1 MGLRNLLRRHTP
13 AEDSEPSPDTAE
25 WRAYDETLAGG
36 YVITADPRLPLT
48 TLSAHV
54 TTRSRSIW
62 LSVLPNDLP
71 AGQCYLLGG
80 PEEPTCELVQNIVVQ
95 IDTTTICGTDLH
107 ILKGDV
113 PAVVDGRILGHEAVG
128 TVTAVGSAVSTLA
141 EGDRVLVPAITSC
154 GRCAYRERAMP
165 SHCQATG
172 GIGWIFGH
180 LIDGTQA
187 EYARVPFAE
196 TSVHKV
202 PEGVTDE
209 QVLFLADILPTGY
222 EVGVRNGGVKP
233 GDVVVVVGAGPVG
246 LAAIQT
252 ASLAG
257 AASIIALDVADSR
270 LEHASRFGADVT
282 INAAD
287 AKAEEQ
293 VAALTDGGLGADVA
307 IEAVGTPGTFDVC
320 TRVVRPGGT
329 IANIGVHGAPTTLHL
344 EELWIKNVTITT
356 GLVDG
361 TTVPLLLQL
370 VRAGK
375 IAAEMFGT
383 HDFALHDMMAAYD
396 TFAEAGKHNAL
407 KVVIRR

>member
-1 MGLRNLLRRHTP
+1 MKALVYHGPGQKSRETVPDPSP
-13 AEDSEPSPDTAE
+13 AE
-25 WRAYDETLAGG
+25 
-36 YVITADPRLPLT
+36 
-48 TLSAHV
+48 
-54 TTRSRSIW
+54 
-62 LSVLPNDLP
+62 
-71 AGQCYLLGG
+71 
-80 PEEPTCELVQNIVVQ
+80 PTDIIVQ

-113 PAVVDGRILGHEAVG
+113 PAVTDGRILGHEAVG
-128 TVTAVGSAVSTLA
+128 TVAAVGAAVTSLA

-154 GRCAYRERAMP
+154 GRCAYCKRAMP

-209 QVLFLADILPTGY
+209 RVIFLADILPTGY
-222 EVGVRNGGVKP
+222 EVGVRNGRVKP

-257 AASIIALDVADSR
+257 AARIIALEPADTRREHSR
-270 LEHASRFGADVT
+270 RFGADVAIDT
-282 INAAD
+282 AD
-287 AKAEEQ
+287 PDAEQQ
-293 VAALTDGGLGADVA
+293 VMALTDGGLGADVA
-307 IEAVGTPGTFDVC
+307 IEAVGVPATFDIC
-320 TRVVRPGGT
+320 TRVVRPGGVV
-329 IANIGVHGAPTTLHL
+329 ANVGVHGAPTTLHL
-344 EELWIKNVTITT
+344 EDLWIKNVTITT

-361 TTVPLLLQL
+361 TTVPMLLQL
-370 VRAGK
+370 VRSGK
-375 IAAEMFGT
+375 IAADLFGT

>member
-1 MGLRNLLRRHTP
+1 MACSH
-13 AEDSEPSPDTAE
+13 AELTSASSSH
-25 WRAYDETLAGG
+25 RAD
-36 YVITADPRLPLT
+36 
-48 TLSAHV
+48 
-54 TTRSRSIW
+54 
-62 LSVLPNDLP
+62 
-71 AGQCYLLGG
+71 CYGLGG
-80 PEEPTCELVQNIVVQ
+80 FPVKALVYHGPHQKSWDTVPDPDPTEPTDIVVQ

-113 PAVVDGRILGHEAVG
+113 PAVTDGRILGHEAVG
-128 TVTAVGSAVSTLA
+128 TVTAVGSAVNSLA

-154 GRCAYRERAMP
+154 GRCAYCKRAMP

-202 PEGVTDE
+202 PDGVTDE

-222 EVGVRNGGVKP
+222 EVGVRNGQVKP

-252 ASLAG
+252 ASLSG
-257 AASIIALDVADSR
+257 AAKIIALEVAESR
-270 LEHASRFGADVT
+270 REHALRFGADVA

-287 AKAEEQ
+287 ADTEEQ

-320 TRVVRPGGT
+320 TRVVRPGGV

-344 EELWIKNVTITT
+344 EDLWIKNVTITT

-370 VRAGK
+370 VRSGK

>member
-1 MGLRNLLRRHTP
+1 MDIAATVKVWEVSVKALVYHGPGQKSWETVP
-13 AEDSEPSPDTAE
+13 DPS
-25 WRAYDETLAGG
+25 LA
-36 YVITADPRLPLT
+36 
-48 TLSAHV
+48 
-54 TTRSRSIW
+54 
-62 LSVLPNDLP
+62 
-71 AGQCYLLGG
+71 
-80 PEEPTCELVQNIVVQ
+80 EPTDIVVQ

-113 PAVVDGRILGHEAVG
+113 PAVTDGRILGHEAVG
-128 TVTAVGSAVSTLA
+128 TVAAVGAAVTSLA

-154 GRCAYRERAMP
+154 GRCAYCKRAMP

-209 QVLFLADILPTGY
+209 RVIFLADILPTGY
-222 EVGVRNGGVKP
+222 EVGVRNGRVKP

-257 AASIIALDVADSR
+257 AARIIALEPADTRREHSR
-270 LEHASRFGADVT
+270 RFGADVAIDT
-282 INAAD
+282 AD
-287 AKAEEQ
+287 PDAEQQ
-293 VAALTDGGLGADVA
+293 VMALTDGGLGADVA
-307 IEAVGTPGTFDVC
+307 IEAVGVPATFDIC
-320 TRVVRPGGT
+320 TRVVRPGGVV
-329 IANIGVHGAPTTLHL
+329 ANVGVHGAPTTLHL
-344 EELWIKNVTITT
+344 EDLWIKNVTITT

-361 TTVPLLLQL
+361 TTVPMLLQL
-370 VRAGK
+370 VRSGK
-375 IAAEMFGT
+375 IAADLFGT

>member
-1 MGLRNLLRRHTP
+1 MAREVAVKALVYHGPGQKSWDSVPDPSP
-13 AEDSEPSPDTAE
+13 AE
-25 WRAYDETLAGG
+25 
-36 YVITADPRLPLT
+36 
-48 TLSAHV
+48 
-54 TTRSRSIW
+54 
-62 LSVLPNDLP
+62 
-71 AGQCYLLGG
+71 
-80 PEEPTCELVQNIVVQ
+80 PTDIVVQ
-95 IDTTTICGTDLH
+95 VDTTTICGTDLH

-128 TVTAVGSAVSTLA
+128 TVVAVGSAVNSLA

-154 GRCAYRERAMP
+154 GRCAYCKRAMP

-202 PEGVTDE
+202 PEGVSDE
-209 QVLFLADILPTGY
+209 QVIFLADILPTGY
-222 EVGVRNGGVKP
+222 EVGVRNGRVKP

-252 ASLAG
+252 ASLSG
-257 AASIIALDVADSR
+257 AAKIIALEPADTR
-270 LEHASRFGADVT
+270 REHSMRFGADVA
-282 INAAD
+282 IDPAD
-287 AKAEEQ
+287 ADAEEQ
-293 VAALTDGGLGADVA
+293 VMALTDEGLGADVA
-307 IEAVGTPGTFDVC
+307 IEAVGIPATFDIC
-320 TRVVRPGGT
+320 TRVVRPGGV

-344 EELWIKNVTITT
+344 EDLWIKNVTITT

-361 TTVPLLLQL
+361 TTVPMLLQL
-370 VRAGK
+370 VRSGK
-375 IAAEMFGT
+375 IAAGLFGT
-383 HDFALHDMMAAYD
+383 HDFALQDMMAAYD

-407 KVVIRR
+407 KVVIRK

>member
-1 MGLRNLLRRHTP
+1 MTVIVREVAVKALVYHGPGQKSWDTVPDPSP
-13 AEDSEPSPDTAE
+13 AE
-25 WRAYDETLAGG
+25 
-36 YVITADPRLPLT
+36 
-48 TLSAHV
+48 
-54 TTRSRSIW
+54 
-62 LSVLPNDLP
+62 
-71 AGQCYLLGG
+71 
-80 PEEPTCELVQNIVVQ
+80 PTDIVVQ
-95 IDTTTICGTDLH
+95 VDTTTICGTDLH

-128 TVTAVGSAVSTLA
+128 TVVAVGSAVNSLA
-141 EGDRVLVPAITSC
+141 DGDRVLVPAITSC
-154 GRCAYRERAMP
+154 GRCAYCKRAMP

-209 QVLFLADILPTGY
+209 RVIFLADILPTGY
-222 EVGVRNGGVKP
+222 EVGVRNGRVKP

-257 AASIIALDVADSR
+257 AARIIALEPADTRREHSR
-270 LEHASRFGADVT
+270 RFGADVAIDT
-282 INAAD
+282 AD
-287 AKAEEQ
+287 PDAEQQ
-293 VAALTDGGLGADVA
+293 VMALTDGGLGADVA
-307 IEAVGTPGTFDVC
+307 IEAVGVPATFDIC
-320 TRVVRPGGT
+320 TRVVRPGGVV
-329 IANIGVHGAPTTLHL
+329 ANVGVHGAPTTLHL
-344 EELWIKNVTITT
+344 EDLWIKNVTITT

-361 TTVPLLLQL
+361 TTVPMLLQL
-370 VRAGK
+370 VRSGK
-375 IAAEMFGT
+375 IAADLFGT

>member
-1 MGLRNLLRRHTP
+1 MKALVYHGPGLKSWDTVPDPSP
-13 AEDSEPSPDTAE
+13 AE
-25 WRAYDETLAGG
+25 
-36 YVITADPRLPLT
+36 
-48 TLSAHV
+48 
-54 TTRSRSIW
+54 
-62 LSVLPNDLP
+62 
-71 AGQCYLLGG
+71 
-80 PEEPTCELVQNIVVQ
+80 PTDIVVQ
-95 IDTTTICGTDLH
+95 VDTTTICGTDLH

-113 PAVVDGRILGHEAVG
+113 PAVVEGRILGHEAVG
-128 TVTAVGSAVSTLA
+128 TVVATGLAVSSLA

-154 GRCAYRERAMP
+154 GRCSYCKRAMP

-196 TSVHKV
+196 TSVHKL

-209 QVLFLADILPTGY
+209 RVLFLADILPTGY
-222 EVGVRNGGVKP
+222 EVGVRNGRVKP

-257 AASIIALDVADSR
+257 AARIIALEVTDSR
-270 LEHASRFGADVT
+270 REYARRFGADVA
-282 INAAD
+282 INAAEAD
-287 AKAEEQ
+287 AEEQ
-293 VAALTDGGLGADVA
+293 VAALTDAGLGADVA
-307 IEAVGTPGTFDVC
+307 IEAVGTPGTFDIC
-320 TRVVRPGGT
+320 TRVVRPGGV

-344 EELWIKNVTITT
+344 EDLWIKNVTITT

-370 VRAGK
+370 VRSGK
-375 IAAEMFGT
+375 IAADLFGT
-383 HDFALHDMMAAYD
+383 HDFAMHDMLAAYD
-396 TFAEAGKHNAL
+396 TFAEAEKHNAL

>member
-1 MGLRNLLRRHTP
+1 MDIAATVKVWEVSVKALVYHGPGQKSWETVPDPSP
-13 AEDSEPSPDTAE
+13 AE
-25 WRAYDETLAGG
+25 
-36 YVITADPRLPLT
+36 
-48 TLSAHV
+48 
-54 TTRSRSIW
+54 
-62 LSVLPNDLP
+62 
-71 AGQCYLLGG
+71 
-80 PEEPTCELVQNIVVQ
+80 PTDIIVQ

-113 PAVVDGRILGHEAVG
+113 PAVTDGRILGHEAVG
-128 TVTAVGSAVSTLA
+128 TVAAVGAAVTSLA

-154 GRCAYRERAMP
+154 GRCAYCKRAMP

-209 QVLFLADILPTGY
+209 RVIFLADILPTGY
-222 EVGVRNGGVKP
+222 EVGVRNGRVKP

-257 AASIIALDVADSR
+257 AARIIALEPADTRREHSR
-270 LEHASRFGADVT
+270 RFGADVAIDT
-282 INAAD
+282 AD
-287 AKAEEQ
+287 PDAEQQ
-293 VAALTDGGLGADVA
+293 VMALTDGGLGADVA
-307 IEAVGTPGTFDVC
+307 IEAVGVPATFDIC
-320 TRVVRPGGT
+320 TRVVRPGGVV
-329 IANIGVHGAPTTLHL
+329 ANVGVHGAPTTLHL
-344 EELWIKNVTITT
+344 EDLWIKNVTITT

-361 TTVPLLLQL
+361 TTVPMLLQL
-370 VRAGK
+370 VRSGK
-375 IAAEMFGT
+375 IAADLFGT

>member
-1 MGLRNLLRRHTP
+1 MKALVYHGPGQKSWDTVADPAP
-13 AEDSEPSPDTAE
+13 AE
-25 WRAYDETLAGG
+25 
-36 YVITADPRLPLT
+36 
-48 TLSAHV
+48 
-54 TTRSRSIW
+54 
-62 LSVLPNDLP
+62 
-71 AGQCYLLGG
+71 
-80 PEEPTCELVQNIVVQ
+80 PTDIVVR

-154 GRCAYRERAMP
+154 GRCAYCKRAMP

-187 EYARVPFAE
+187 EYVRVPFAE

-252 ASLAG
+252 AALTG
-257 AASIIALDVADSR
+257 AASIIALDIADSR

-287 AKAEEQ
+287 ANAEQQ

-307 IEAVGTPGTFDVC
+307 IEAVGTPGTFDIC

-370 VRAGK
+370 VRSGK
-375 IAAEMFGT
+375 IAAEMYGT
-383 HDFALHDMMAAYD
+383 HDFPLHDMMAAYD

>member
-1 MGLRNLLRRHTP
+1 MSQGTIRGRINVKFHAVTALIVSIGRLRMKALVYHGPGQKSWDTVPDP
-13 AEDSEPSPDTAE
+13 APT
-25 WRAYDETLAGG
+25 
-36 YVITADPRLPLT
+36 DPT
-48 TLSAHV
+48 
-54 TTRSRSIW
+54 
-62 LSVLPNDLP
+62 D
-71 AGQCYLLGG
+71 
-80 PEEPTCELVQNIVVQ
+80 IVVQ

-128 TVTAVGSAVSTLA
+128 TVTAVGSAVTTLA

-154 GRCAYRERAMP
+154 GRCAYCKRAMP

-287 AKAEEQ
+287 AKAEQQ
-293 VAALTDGGLGADVA
+293 VTALTDGGLGADVA
-307 IEAVGTPGTFDVC
+307 IEAVGTPGTFDIC

-329 IANIGVHGAPTTLHL
+329 VANIGVHGAPTTLHL

-370 VRAGK
+370 VRSGK

-383 HDFALHDMMAAYD
+383 HDFALQDMMAAYD

>member
-1 MGLRNLLRRHTP
+1 MTVMVREVDVKALVYHGPGQKSWETVPDPSP
-13 AEDSEPSPDTAE
+13 AE
-25 WRAYDETLAGG
+25 
-36 YVITADPRLPLT
+36 
-48 TLSAHV
+48 
-54 TTRSRSIW
+54 
-62 LSVLPNDLP
+62 
-71 AGQCYLLGG
+71 
-80 PEEPTCELVQNIVVQ
+80 PTDIVVQ

-113 PAVVDGRILGHEAVG
+113 PAVTDGRILGHEAVG
-128 TVTAVGSAVSTLA
+128 TVAAVGAAVTSLA

-154 GRCAYRERAMP
+154 GRCAYCKRAMP

-209 QVLFLADILPTGY
+209 RVIFLADILPTGY
-222 EVGVRNGGVKP
+222 EVGVRNGRVKP

-257 AASIIALDVADSR
+257 AARIIALEPADTRREHSR
-270 LEHASRFGADVT
+270 RFGADVAIDT
-282 INAAD
+282 AD
-287 AKAEEQ
+287 PDAEQQ
-293 VAALTDGGLGADVA
+293 VMALTDGGLGADVA
-307 IEAVGTPGTFDVC
+307 IEAVGVPATFDIC
-320 TRVVRPGGT
+320 TRVVRPGGVV
-329 IANIGVHGAPTTLHL
+329 ANVGVHGAPTTLHL
-344 EELWIKNVTITT
+344 EDLWIKNVTITT

-361 TTVPLLLQL
+361 TTVPMLLQL
-370 VRAGK
+370 VRSGK
-375 IAAEMFGT
+375 IAADLFGT

>member
-1 MGLRNLLRRHTP
+1 MLVKALVYHGPGQKSWETVPDPSP
-13 AEDSEPSPDTAE
+13 AE
-25 WRAYDETLAGG
+25 
-36 YVITADPRLPLT
+36 
-48 TLSAHV
+48 
-54 TTRSRSIW
+54 
-62 LSVLPNDLP
+62 
-71 AGQCYLLGG
+71 
-80 PEEPTCELVQNIVVQ
+80 PTDVVVQ
-95 IDTTTICGTDLH
+95 VDTTTICGTDLH

-113 PAVVDGRILGHEAVG
+113 PAVTDGRILGHEAVG
-128 TVTAVGSAVSTLA
+128 TVVAVGSAVTSLA

-154 GRCAYRERAMP
+154 GRCAYCKRAMP

-196 TSVHKV
+196 TSVHKL
-202 PEGVTDE
+202 PEGITDE
-209 QVLFLADILPTGY
+209 RVLFLADILPTGY
-222 EVGVRNGGVKP
+222 EVGVRNGQVKP

-257 AASIIALDVADSR
+257 AASIIAVETADFR
-270 LEHASRFGADVT
+270 REQARRFGADVA

-287 AKAEEQ
+287 ADAEQ
-293 VAALTDGGLGADVA
+293 QIMALTDAGLGADVA
-307 IEAVGTPGTFDVC
+307 IEAVGTPATFDIC
-320 TRVVRPGGT
+320 TRVVRPGGV

-344 EELWIKNVTITT
+344 EDLWIKNVTITT

-370 VRAGK
+370 VRSGK
-375 IAAEMFGT
+375 IAADLFGT
-383 HDFALHDMMAAYD
+383 HDFGLHDMMAAYD

-407 KVVIRR
+407 KVVIRK

>member
-1 MGLRNLLRRHTP
+1 VKALVYHGPGQKSWETVPDPSP
-13 AEDSEPSPDTAE
+13 AE
-25 WRAYDETLAGG
+25 
-36 YVITADPRLPLT
+36 
-48 TLSAHV
+48 
-54 TTRSRSIW
+54 
-62 LSVLPNDLP
+62 
-71 AGQCYLLGG
+71 
-80 PEEPTCELVQNIVVQ
+80 PTDIIVQ

-113 PAVVDGRILGHEAVG
+113 PAVTDGRILGHEAVG
-128 TVTAVGSAVSTLA
+128 TVAAVGAAVTSLA

-154 GRCAYRERAMP
+154 GRCAYCKRAMP

-209 QVLFLADILPTGY
+209 RVIFLADILPTGY
-222 EVGVRNGGVKP
+222 EVGVKNGRVKP

-257 AASIIALDVADSR
+257 AARIIALEPADTRREHSR
-270 LEHASRFGADVT
+270 RFGADVAIDT
-282 INAAD
+282 AD
-287 AKAEEQ
+287 PDAEQQ
-293 VAALTDGGLGADVA
+293 VMALTDGGLGADVA
-307 IEAVGTPGTFDVC
+307 IEAVGVPATFDIC
-320 TRVVRPGGT
+320 TRVVRPGGVV
-329 IANIGVHGAPTTLHL
+329 ANVGVHGAPTTLHL
-344 EELWIKNVTITT
+344 EDLWIKNVTITT

-361 TTVPLLLQL
+361 TTVPMLLQL
-370 VRAGK
+370 VRSGK
-375 IAAEMFGT
+375 IAADLFGT